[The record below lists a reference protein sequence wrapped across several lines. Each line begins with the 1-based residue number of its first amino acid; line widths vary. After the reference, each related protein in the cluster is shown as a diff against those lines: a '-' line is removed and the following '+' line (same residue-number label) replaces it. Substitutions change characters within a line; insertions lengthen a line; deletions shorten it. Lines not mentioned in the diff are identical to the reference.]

1 VDGSP
6 TDGSDERTTLRR
18 IGTRIAGVALAF
30 ATMGATAAVGT
41 QAASAASS
49 KPSIIIGSASFA
61 ENETLAY
68 VYGDA
73 LKAAGFK
80 VTVKPSL
87 GQRATIEPALDAGKI
102 NMLPEYLGAFL
113 DYLNVKA
120 PVESVPATYSS
131 LKSLVGKKGLVL
143 GTYSSAT
150 DANAVAVNQQ
160 TASKY
165 HLSTISQ
172 LKPIASKL
180 TFGGPAECKTTV
192 QCIVGL
198 KKYYGVVFKSFKILD
213 EDGPLTVA
221 ALKNDDVQVA
231 RIFTSDT
238 TVSSDHFKVLSDPKD
253 FQGAGN
259 IVPVMQKSVATPAV
273 LAVVNKVSAKLTTAD
288 LVAFNVAVETG
299 DHANPNDVAQSFV
312 TKNKL

>member
-1 VDGSP
+1 
-6 TDGSDERTTLRR
+6 LRR
-18 IGTRIAGVALAF
+18 NGTRIAGVALAI
-30 ATMGATAAVGT
+30 ATMGATAAVDT
-41 QAASAASS
+41 QSASAAAS
-49 KPSIIIGSASFA
+49 KPHIIIGSASFA
-61 ENETLAY
+61 ENETLSY

-73 LKAAGFK
+73 LKAAGFD
-80 VTVKPSL
+80 VTIKPSL

-102 NMLPEYLGAFL
+102 NMLPEYLGAFV
-113 DYLNVKA
+113 DYLNVHA
-120 PVESVPATYSS
+120 PVQTVPATYTT
-131 LKSLVGKKGLVL
+131 LKSLVGKKGLVV
-143 GTYSSAT
+143 GNYSNAT
-150 DANAVAVNQQ
+150 DANAIAVNPQ
-160 TASKY
+160 TAAKY
-165 HLSTISQ
+165 HLSSIAQ

-180 TFGGPAECKTTV
+180 TFGGPAACKAAV

-198 KKYYGVVFKSFKILD
+198 KRYYGVVFKSFKILD

-221 ALKNDDVQVA
+221 ALKNNDVQA
-231 RIFTSDT
+231 ALIFTSDT

-288 LVAFNVAVETG
+288 LVAFNVAVEAG
-299 DHANPNDVAQSFV
+299 DHANPSDVAQSFV